1 MNQTKPS
8 HTLEIDLKI
17 QYRARVINIRLHD
30 ILKWLVPLIVIGLRA
45 YKLLMVP
52 EP

>member
-1 MNQTKPS
+1 MNQTKPNQI
-8 HTLEIDLKI
+8 LEIDLKI

-30 ILKWLVPLIVIGLRA
+30 VLKWLVPLIVVGLKT
-45 YKLLMVP
+45 YKVLTAP